1 MKSTSQKRRKSI
13 WGFTLTEV
21 AAVALISSIAVV
33 GLGTMYG
40 RSITGLKIQ
49 DRHLDMQRQLR
60 LAIEM
65 IKHDVRLAG
74 FMATPNSSADQ
85 SVCPQP
91 ADIIRAVILQEDE
104 GDIFDGSSNPNVS
117 PVSLIL
123 FGDFS
128 GGRTYTTSNIT
139 GNSVQLVSDVDLPQ
153 TEAEWEDVFKTN
165 RYLKITTN
173 EQFDMIV
180 PITSAKFDTKR
191 VEVQAGTMP
200 LVSPPQMCGV
210 EGFGTGYHVNVVN
223 FIRYRIMKSPV
234 PGSDDEDLVLVREE
248 LDKAGTEPID
258 NTRLIV
264 AKDIVDMQFYDF
276 FFDDDLTG
284 TDPELSYYPTID
296 SSAGGGLLP
305 KDRLGVSPLA
315 KPEDLRA
322 LTVKLT
328 ARTPTEDPDV
338 FHTKRDSLHSPLKT
352 YDLDADPTGAARC
365 ISAATRIQL
374 RSLTAKNLKPGGGG
388 P

>member
-1 MKSTSQKRRKSI
+1 MKPELQIRRKGI
-13 WGFTLTEV
+13 WGFTLAEV
-21 AAVALISSIAVV
+21 AAVALVSSIAVV

-60 LAIEM
+60 HAIEM
-65 IKHDVRLAG
+65 IKQDVRLAG

-91 ADIIRAVILQEDE
+91 ANILRAVILKKAD
-104 GDIFDGSSNPNVS
+104 GDIFDGSSNPNIS
-117 PVSLIL
+117 PVSLTL

-128 GGRTYTTSNIT
+128 GGRTFTTTNIS
-139 GNSVQLVSDVDLPQ
+139 GNSVQLINDADLPQ
-153 TEAEWEDVFKTN
+153 TEAEWDDVFKTN

-180 PITSAKFDTKR
+180 PITAATFNTKR
-191 VEVQAGTMP
+191 VEVEVGSMP
-200 LVSPPQMCGV
+200 RVSPPQMCGV

-223 FIRYRIMKSPV
+223 FIRYRIMRSPETN
-234 PGSDDEDLVLVREE
+234 SKKEDLVLVREE
-248 LDKAGTEPID
+248 LDNAGEEPIE

-264 AKDIVDMQFYDF
+264 ARDVVDMQFYDF

-284 TDPELSYYPTID
+284 TDPELSYFPTID
-296 SSAGGGLLP
+296 SVDGGGLVP
-305 KDRLGVSPLA
+305 QDRLGVSPLA

-322 LTVKLT
+322 ITVKLT
-328 ARTPTEDPDV
+328 ARTPSEDPDV
-338 FHTKRDSLHSPLKT
+338 SHTERSSLHAPLKT
-352 YDLDADPTGAARC
+352 YDLDADPSGAARC

-374 RSLTAKNLKPGGGG
+374 RSLTSKNLKPAGGG